1 MMPGDVGEGE
11 TMAEIRIRICDD
23 DPALLELRLR
33 RLDRMGFKPDRA
45 EDSAAAQALIKE
57 NSDARFAADAG
68 VEAEAWYAHV
78 VALRYKEPGT
88 SLGPEE

>member
-1 MMPGDVGEGE
+1 
-11 TMAEIRIRICDD
+11 MAEIRILVCDD

-33 RLDRMGFKPDRA
+33 RLDRMGFKSYRA
-45 EDSAAAQALIKE
+45 EGVTAAQTLIKE

-68 VEAEAWYAHV
+68 VTAEAWYAHV

-88 SLGPEE
+88 TLGPEE